1 MKQDKRRQG
10 SFTRRKFMKTAAAS
24 AAAAAGGNM
33 LVAPAKAKTNQHPD
47 PDVVLINGRIH
58 TMDAKNTIASSVVI
72 KDGRFLEVETGR
84 PNAHAG
90 RKTRVIDLRGRTV
103 VPGIIDNHNHIVLMG
118 NRPGFHT
125 PLENAFSIDEAL
137 TTIGARAKAAP
148 AGAWITTIGGFHT
161 NHLYANPLDKTT
173 GRFPTLAELDS
184 VTRDKGLN
192 NPVWL
197 SIGFTGPSV
206 TNTAGRNILNGLVVD
221 DPTRPIT
228 VGADGSIGTAQQAS
242 ARVLLYLRRTL
253 LDPKN
258 PNTPAERRRSTLDA
272 MNYATSIGVTTHIDQ
287 GAFQATNTIEGGD
300 GAAHE
305 DNFTMHFPFLEV
317 YDQGKGTIRL
327 RINFLH
333 MENVD
338 ALPELEQRLKN
349 AFQFF
354 GGNMVKTG
362 GIGEFIAQGTAVPG
376 RFLEAARKVAKANW
390 RAEVH
395 SLVRFNAAGT
405 NVPDFVSEI
414 NAFETVNNE
423 FPGVVG
429 NKRWVIAH
437 VPGITKF
444 WIDKFKG
451 IGGSLSLTGWQ
462 FLAGTPQNNPNPE
475 SPFAGPPFR
484 LILDSGIPAGLSS
497 DGMQIAPMNPWIH
510 MYFATT
516 GFNAR
521 GEPINNN
528 TAVPTAVNRSLIDQ
542 RITRQEALALYTSR
556 NGWFLR
562 EENDLGSIEVGKL
575 ADLVV
580 LNQDYFTVPDEQLKR
595 INSVLTIVDGNVVHD
610 AKVLRIERED
620 DDDEDDDDRGRGK
633 RR

>member
-1 MKQDKRRQG
+1 MSKDKRRQSG
-10 SFTRRKFMKTAAAS
+10 FTRRKFMKTAAAS
-24 AAAAAGGNM
+24 AAAAAGGQM
-33 LVAPAKAKTNQHPD
+33 LVAPAQAKTNQHPD
-47 PDVVLINGRIH
+47 PDVILINGKIH

-72 KDGRFLEVETGR
+72 KDGRFLEVEAGR

-125 PLENAFSIDEAL
+125 PLENAHSVTEAL
-137 TTIGARAKAAP
+137 DIYAARAKSVP
-148 AGAWITTIGGFHT
+148 PGAWITTIGGFHF

-173 GRFPTLAELDS
+173 GRFPTQAELDGA
-184 VTRDKGLN
+184 VPN
-192 NPVWL
+192 NPL
-197 SIGFTGPSV
+197 FLMISFTGPGMANSRAA
-206 TNTAGRNILNGLVVD
+206 TILRANGVV
-221 DPTRPIT
+221 
-228 VGADGSIGTAQQAS
+228 VGADGSVATGFPSSECTKA
-242 ARVLLYLRRTL
+242 LLFLRQTL
-253 LDPKN
+253 LN
-258 PNTPAERRRSTLDA
+258 PEERRRSTLDA
-272 MNYATSIGVTTHIDQ
+272 MSYAASLGVTTHIDQ
-287 GAFQATNTIEGGD
+287 GAFQAVNNATD

-305 DNFTMHFPFLEV
+305 DNFTMHFPFLEN
-317 YDQGKGTIRL
+317 YDQGKGLVRL

-333 MENVD
+333 METDD
-338 ALPELEQRLKN
+338 ATPELVQRLKN

-354 GGNMVKTG
+354 GGDMVKSG
-362 GIGEFIAQGTAVPG
+362 GIGEFIAQGTTVPG
-376 RFLEAARKVAKANW
+376 RFLEAARKVGKANW

-395 SLVRFNAAGT
+395 SLGRRANASSPP
-405 NVPDFVSEI
+405 PDFEQEI
-414 NAFETVNNE
+414 TAFETVNTE

-437 VPGITKF
+437 VPGITQV
-444 WIDKFKG
+444 WIDRFKA

-516 GFNAR
+516 GINAR
-521 GEPINNN
+521 GQPINNN
-528 TAVPTAVNRSLIDQ
+528 QATGSPLADQ
-542 RITRQEALALYTSR
+542 RITRQEALALYTGR

-562 EENDLGSIEVGKL
+562 EEKDLGTIEVGKL

-595 INSVLTIVDGNVVHD
+595 INSVLTIVDGDVVHD

-620 DDDEDDDDRGRGK
+620 DDDDDRGR
-633 RR
+633 